1 MKKVFW
7 VYWLSVFLTTVCGW
21 AADRG
26 ARWKEVEDAV
36 KKGLPKSAI
45 ATLEPI
51 IKEALAEKA
60 YPEAVKAIARKIV
73 LEGNIQGNK
82 PEEKITRMQAELARA
97 PQEIKPVLETLLAH
111 WYWQYFQNN
120 RWRFMQRT
128 ST

>member
-7 VYWLSVFLTTVCGW
+7 AYWLGVFLTAVCGS

-26 ARWKEVEDAV
+26 ARWKEVDDAI

-45 ATLEPI
+45 AALEPI

-60 YPEAVKAIARKIV
+60 YPEAIKAIARKIV

-82 PEEKITRMQAELARA
+82 PEERITRLQAVIATA
-97 PQEIKPVLETLLAH
+97 PKETAPILDTIL
-111 WYWQYFQNN
+111 
-120 RWRFMQRT
+120 
-128 ST
+128 

>member
-7 VYWLSVFLTTVCGW
+7 AYCLGVFLTAAGGW
-21 AADRG
+21 GADRD
-26 ARWKEVEDAV
+26 AKWKEVDDAI

-45 ATLEPI
+45 AALEQI

-97 PQEIKPVLETLLAH
+97 PREIKPVLQTILAH
-111 WYWQYFQNN
+111 
-120 RWRFMQRT
+120 
-128 ST
+128 